1 MTSLYTIRLHYKKV
15 NIKSK
20 TKLNK
25 QTKKINKQTKKSTAC
40 SQKKCPENY
49 TGTVTE
55 RMGICIPR

>member
-1 MTSLYTIRLHYKKV
+1 MTSLYTVRLHYKKV

-25 QTKKINKQTKKSTAC
+25 QKKSTNKQKKSTAC